1 MDNKVVIWVGLGKPF
16 ADTFLPL
23 LVLVIILLLPSFLLG
38 CITAVISLPNW
49 GKGVLGRKEKSLV
62 IFFKDTPGVGIGFIL
77 LFMITTAFF
86 GCIGGHGLA

>member
-1 MDNKVVIWVGLGKPF
+1 VDNKVVIWVGLGKPF
-16 ADTFLPL
+16 ADTIL

-77 LFMITTAFF
+77 LFMITTAFL
-86 GCIGGHGLA
+86 GCIRGHGLA